1 MKQKTDCFI
10 ACHTLADVM
19 PAIEQLRRSR
29 VVRHLFLLVNA
40 ELAAQTEAPKDCT
53 FLVTDSLSSSAFV
66 SLIAEEAKATY
77 ALLCLKPLPLQLG
90 ECALERM
97 MLVAGDEEAAMVYSD
112 RYTMEQGE
120 RKAHPVIDY
129 QDGSLRD
136 DFDFGSVWLVR
147 TSLLHKYSTSDRE
160 HDYLFAGLYDLRLF
174 LSREGSLLHLN
185 EYLYTEEERDLRAS
199 GEKQFDYVNPA
210 NRDVQIEMEQA
221 CTAHLKAVN
230 ALVDTSLYQEV
241 DFDEQDFAVEASVV
255 IPVFNRAPCRSA

>member
-29 VVRHLFLLVNA
+29 VVRHLFLLVSA
-40 ELAAQTEAPKDCT
+40 EVAAQTEAPKDCT
-53 FLVTDSLSSSAFV
+53 LLVVDSLASSAFV
-66 SLIAEEAKATY
+66 SLIAEHAKATY

-90 ECALERM
+90 ESALERM
-97 MLVAGDEEAAMVYSD
+97 MLVAGDAEAAMVYSD
-112 RYTMEQGE
+112 RYTMEQGV

-147 TSLLHKYSTSDRE
+147 TSLLHKYATSDRDR
-160 HDYLFAGLYDLRLF
+160 DYQYAGLYDLRLF
-174 LSREGSLLHLN
+174 LSREGRLLHLN

-210 NRDVQIEMEQA
+210 NREVLHGPSESRE
-221 CTAHLKAVN
+221 CTGRYQ
-230 ALVDTSLYQEV
+230 LVSGGGLR
-241 DFDEQDFAVEASVV
+241 
-255 IPVFNRAPCRSA
+255 RAGL